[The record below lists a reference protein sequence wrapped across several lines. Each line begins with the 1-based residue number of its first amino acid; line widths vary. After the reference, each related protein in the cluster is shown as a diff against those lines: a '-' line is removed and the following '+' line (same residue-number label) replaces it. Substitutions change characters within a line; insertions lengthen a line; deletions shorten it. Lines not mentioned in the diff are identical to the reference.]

1 MATEL
6 TMPKFGETMEEG
18 TVSDWKV
25 KEGQSIE
32 EGDIVLE
39 IETDKS
45 LLEVES
51 PASGTV
57 TKILVPEGETVPVHT
72 PLAVIV

>member
-1 MATEL
+1 MPTEL

-25 KEGQSIE
+25 QEGQAIE

-45 LLEVES
+45 LLEVEA
-51 PASGTV
+51 PASGVV
-57 TKILVPEGETVPVHT
+57 TKILVPEGETVPVNA
-72 PLAVIV
+72 PLALIA